1 MNKEKYFIVISTIVT
16 IAGLLLTGSTGIFST
31 IANAQSPSCD
41 NGELKPSTSSHP
53 LPVIL
58 LHGYSEVSSVW
69 ANWEDYLL
77 SSGIQ
82 FCTVSFHPDDV
93 CGTAVHDATEIGQ
106 IVQKVK
112 SMTHQNQVNIV
123 AHSKG
128 GLDARLYLA
137 KSGTHDVA
145 NLIML
150 GTPNKGSP
158 FGDGGVYYN
167 FDRFCPAL
175 RDLTT
180 HASVI
185 NASQNLNT
193 KYYTIAGACLPYIAT
208 WWGSIDERND
218 GLVGVS
224 SVRSQTY
231 FENLPLSSHCHWQ
244 LMGAYE
250 FELAYNILAGRQ

>member
-1 MNKEKYFIVISTIVT
+1 
-16 IAGLLLTGSTGIFST
+16 
-31 IANAQSPSCD
+31 
-41 NGELKPSTSSHP
+41 
-53 LPVIL
+53 
-58 LHGYSEVSSVW
+58 
-69 ANWEDYLL
+69 
-77 SSGIQ
+77 
-82 FCTVSFHPDDV
+82 
-93 CGTAVHDATEIGQ
+93 
-106 IVQKVK
+106 
-112 SMTHQNQVNIV
+112 MTLQNQVNIV

-150 GTPNKGSP
+150 GTPNKGTP

-167 FDRFCPAL
+167 YDRFCPAL

-180 HASVI
+180 EASVI

-193 KYYTIAGACLPYIAT
+193 KYYTIAGACLPYITT
-208 WWGSIDERND
+208 WWGSIDEPND

-250 FELAYNILAGRQ
+250 FELAYNILSGRQ